1 MLLPLPPRIHHA
13 DESPFHCLDCSG
25 SQFFNIHRHHA
36 VRNTTIN
43 VSSAHTSILSVLPK
57 EPLVLPP
64 ADYIS
69 VTDLCD
75 EARGHN
81 TTLQIGPRQSVS
93 DFRTSR
99 AFARNSGLTRADC
112 GFITSTNRRYID
124 MTVSNPTAPTN
135 FPRPVLD
142 PHGNPILPTAGVSCI
157 QQIRTARK
165 QARYRPVLGD
175 LAADPDHLAIS
186 LVEATTGRLAD
197 PAMKLLKF
205 IVQDS
210 PSRSILNHFCTQIG
224 GAIARYNAMA
234 ALAWVQYYLRSSH
247 ISVGEVAG

>member
-1 MLLPLPPRIHHA
+1 LGIKYYSSPASSDVCAPGPFLCSCGSTIDA

-36 VRNTTIN
+36 VRDTTIDLLN
-43 VSSAHTSILSVLPK
+43 AVSSTHSSILSVLPK

-64 ADYIS
+64 ADNTS
-69 VTDLCD
+69 VTVLCD
-75 EARGHN
+75 EARA
-81 TTLQIGPRQSVS
+81 TLQIGPRQSVS

-99 AFARNSGLTRADC
+99 VFARNSGSTRADC
-112 GFITSTNRRYID
+112 GFITSTNRLYID
-124 MTVSNPTAPTN
+124 MTVSNPAAPTY

-142 PHGNPILPTAGVSCI
+142 PHGNPILPTAGVSWV

-175 LAADPDHLAIS
+175 LAADPDHHAIF
-186 LVEATTGRLAD
+186 LVEANGRLAD

-205 IVQDS
+205 SFKTRQ
-210 PSRSILNHFCTQIG
+210 
-224 GAIARYNAMA
+224 
-234 ALAWVQYYLRSSH
+234 
-247 ISVGEVAG
+247 AGPFSTTFAPR